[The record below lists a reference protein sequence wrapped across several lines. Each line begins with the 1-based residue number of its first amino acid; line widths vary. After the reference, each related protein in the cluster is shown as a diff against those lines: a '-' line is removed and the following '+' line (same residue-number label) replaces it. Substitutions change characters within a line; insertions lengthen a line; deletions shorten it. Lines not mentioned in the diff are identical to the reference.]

1 MGAYEYSALNERG
14 SQKKGVIEGD
24 SIRHVRQLLRE
35 QNLSPLHV
43 EEVARKESKRSTGPS
58 LGRGISVTTLAL
70 VTRQLATLVRSGT
83 PLADALAT
91 VGRQADKPRVKSLL
105 MAVRGQVLEGHS
117 LADGLARF
125 PHVFDRLYVATVRS
139 GEQSGHLD
147 LVLERLAE
155 YSEARQQLRQRVQ
168 IALIYPIILSLMA
181 VGVVTAL
188 LAYVVPEVVKV
199 FENTGQQLP
208 WLTRALIDTSDFLR
222 SYYPF
227 LIGGIVVIGL
237 IIQQMLR
244 NEKIRY
250 RFHLLLLR
258 MPVAGKLIK
267 GLNTARLARTLNILI
282 ASNVPLLDA
291 LTITSQV
298 LENLPMQ
305 KSLIKAAE
313 QVREGS
319 SLASALEREG
329 HYPPLIIQLINS
341 GENSGNLEKMLE
353 HAAVSQEREL
363 QTLIAM
369 LFGILEPALILIMGA
384 VVLVI
389 VLAIMLPIFELN
401 QMIR

>member
-1 MGAYEYSALNERG
+1 
-14 SQKKGVIEGD
+14 
-24 SIRHVRQLLRE
+24 
-35 QNLSPLHV
+35 
-43 EEVARKESKRSTGPS
+43 
-58 LGRGISVTTLAL
+58 
-70 VTRQLATLVRSGT
+70 
-83 PLADALAT
+83 
-91 VGRQADKPRVKSLL
+91 
-105 MAVRGQVLEGHS
+105 
-117 LADGLARF
+117 
-125 PHVFDRLYVATVRS
+125 
-139 GEQSGHLD
+139 
-147 LVLERLAE
+147 
-155 YSEARQQLRQRVQ
+155 
-168 IALIYPIILSLMA
+168 MA

-237 IIQQMLR
+237 LIRQLLR

-258 MPVAGKLIK
+258 LPVAGKLIK

-329 HYPPLIIQLINS
+329 HYPPLIIQLMNS

-389 VLAIMLPIFELN
+389 VLAIMLP
-401 QMIR
+401 

>member
-14 SQKKGVIEGD
+14 SRKKGVIEGD

-43 EEVARKESKRSTGPS
+43 EEVARKESKRSTGPG

-105 MAVRGQVLEGHS
+105 MAVRGHVLEGHS

-208 WLTRALIDTSDFLR
+208 LLTRALIDTSDFLR
-222 SYYPF
+222 NYYPF
-227 LIGGIVVIGL
+227 LIGGIAAIGFL
-237 IIQQMLR
+237 IHQLLR

-250 RFHLLLLR
+250 RFHLLVLR
-258 MPVAGKLIK
+258 LPVAGKLVK

>member
-1 MGAYEYSALNERG
+1 MGAFEYSALNERG
-14 SQKKGVIEGD
+14 SRKKGVIEGD

-43 EEVARKESKRSTGPS
+43 EEVAQKESKRSTGTTM
-58 LGRGISVTTLAL
+58 GRGISVTSLAL
-70 VTRQLATLVRSGT
+70 VTRQLSTLVRSAT

-91 VGRQADKPRVKSLL
+91 VARQADKPRVKSLL
-105 MAVRGQVLEGHS
+105 MAVRGHVLEGHS

-208 WLTRALIDTSDFLR
+208 WLTRALIDSSEFLR

-227 LIGGIVVIGL
+227 IIGAIVVVTL
-237 IIQQMLR
+237 VIQQLLR
-244 NEKIRY
+244 NERIRF
-250 RFHLLLLR
+250 RFHVLLLR
-258 MPVAGKLIK
+258 LPVAGKLIK

-305 KSLIKAAE
+305 QALLKSAE

-319 SLASALEREG
+319 SLASALERSG
-329 HYPPLIIQLINS
+329 YYPPLLIQLINS

-363 QTLIAM
+363 QTIIAL
-369 LFGILEPALILIMGA
+369 LFGILEPALILIMGGI
-384 VVLVI
+384 VLVI

>member
-1 MGAYEYSALNERG
+1 MGAFEYSALNERG
-14 SQKKGVIEGD
+14 SRRKGVIEGE

-43 EEVARKESKRSTGPS
+43 EEVAQKESNRSTGPTLS
-58 LGRGISVTTLAL
+58 RGISVTTLAL
-70 VTRQLATLVRSGT
+70 VTRQLSTLVRSGT

-91 VGRQADKPRVKSLL
+91 VARQADKPRVKSLL
-105 MAVRGQVLEGHS
+105 MAVRGHVLEGHS
-117 LADGLARF
+117 LAEGLARF

-208 WLTRALIDTSDFLR
+208 WLTRAMINSSDFLR
-222 SYYPF
+222 SYYLF
-227 LIGGIVVIGL
+227 LIGGIVAIVL
-237 IIQQMLR
+237 AFRQALK
-244 NEKIRY
+244 NERIRY
-250 RFHLLLLR
+250 RFHALVLR
-258 MPVAGKLIK
+258 LPVAGKLVR
-267 GLNTARLARTLNILI
+267 GLNTARLARTLNILV

-305 KSLIKAAE
+305 EALIEAAE

-319 SLASALEREG
+319 NLSSALERSG
-329 HYPPLIIQLINS
+329 YYPPLIIQLINS
-341 GENSGNLEKMLE
+341 GENSGELEKMLE

-363 QTLIAM
+363 QTIIA
-369 LFGILEPALILIMGA
+369 LVFGILEPALILIMGGI
-384 VVLVI
+384 VLVI